1 MLKTNILV
9 NKDIATIYFGDMDNN
24 NVHVKD
30 NPQCENIIVEKLS
43 FDINTDGYIVKKINL
58 LKRNKLERLQR
69 VVNEFYDNELISL
82 SNVELYTD
90 NVTKY
95 LDMDKTIS
103 YDMYQG
109 NTKLVY
115 YNKQNQLFVY
125 DPTWRDR
132 RFYRA
137 YIKDDTLV
145 ITNYRW
151 EGKEEDL
158 TYLTNTEKLEFDN
171 LEEFIKTYN
180 IK

>member
-1 MLKTNILV
+1 MLKINILID
-9 NKDIATIYFGDMDNN
+9 KDTATIYFGDMNN
-24 NVHVKD
+24 NNIHLTD
-30 NPQCENIIVEKLS
+30 NPQCEKIIVEKLS
-43 FDINTDGYIVKKINL
+43 FDINKDGYIVKKINL

-69 VVNEFYDNELISL
+69 VVNEFYDDELISL

-95 LDMDKTIS
+95 MNMDETIPYDMDK
-103 YDMYQG
+103 G

-115 YNKQNQLFVY
+115 YNKENQLYVY

-151 EGKEEDL
+151 EGLEEDL
-158 TYLTNTEKLEFDN
+158 TYLTNTEKLVFTD